1 MAADMSAVVN
11 QLQANNQ
18 QQAQMDNALLTQ
30 AVQTKEVLLTSLGKL
45 GESLRETLD
54 ETSDSITGAV
64 LKPKDDGK
72 LASQE
77 AESQN
82 EQSRM
87 FAGISDGIKGLG
99 GKFSDFTKGFMG
111 SLKDK
116 AKAGLGGLMGTLKKL
131 AIGGALL
138 GIMAFLNSKYWEDTK
153 KFLEEDVLP
162 ALITLY
168 DNVIVPIGNFIKDT
182 FIKQWENIKTL
193 FDGIGESIDLFKE
206 GDILGGITTLISS
219 LGTFF
224 IDTIDNLITGV
235 YNLFADFFGLE
246 KTDSVFGEVK
256 RFVTD
261 TYNSIVEFFTGAF
274 DFAADIV
281 TGAWTSTKDFVQG
294 VWDSVTG
301 FFTAGFSWTKDAVVS
316 TWEGLQNFAGNAYD
330 KVTTFFSDGF
340 SWAKEKVT
348 TVWSGLQTFATEAFD
363 KIVNFFTESFS
374 FVKESLE
381 QFNVFKFIE
390 GVVGDAIESVKA
402 IFAGDFSKETFLKGG
417 KAIFDIITYP
427 INLAINTIKD
437 IFDFGSPDEEFR
449 LSDFFFGED
458 GVISK
463 AITKITDLFGIN
475 ENTFKD
481 FDLGDMAGNF
491 IRGLLQAVLPPPDFL
506 ILTTPAI
513 KNPLTG
519 NELISAKT
527 MNLNPIPD
535 AMYKLAGINP
545 KSGRTFAD
553 ENAEAQAELQK
564 ALEEMYGPSATPGE
578 ALYSGEAGR
587 GGDTYVTYTDAST
600 SQSTTQNQQSTYV
613 PVTNAANKT
622 SSMDD

>member
-45 GESLRETLD
+45 GESLRGTLD
-54 ETSDSITGAV
+54 ETSDAITGAV
-64 LKPKDDGK
+64 LTPKDDKK

-99 GKFSDFTKGFMG
+99 GKFSEFSKGFMG

-116 AKAGLGGLMGTLKKL
+116 AAKGLGGLMGTLKKL

-153 KFLEEDVLP
+153 KFLEDDVLP

-182 FIKQWENIKTL
+182 FIKQWENIKTT
-193 FDGIGESIDLFKE
+193 FDGIGDAIDLFKE

-261 TYNSIVEFFTGAF
+261 TYNSIVEFFTGIF
-274 DFAADIV
+274 DFTGDIV
-281 TGAWTSTKDFVQG
+281 VGAWTSTKDFVQG
-294 VWDSVTG
+294 IWDDITG
-301 FFTAGFSWTKDAVVS
+301 FFTAGFTWTKDAVVS

-330 KVTTFFSDGF
+330 KVTGFFSTGF

-348 TVWSGLQTFATEAFD
+348 TAWSGLQTFATEAFD
-363 KIVNFFTESFS
+363 KIVNFFSESFS
-374 FVKESLE
+374 FVKESLQ
-381 QFNVFKFIE
+381 QFNVFQFIE
-390 GVVGDAIESVKA
+390 SVLGDAIDSVKA
-402 IFAGDFSKETFLKGG
+402 IFAGDFSLENLLKGG
-417 KAIFDIITYP
+417 KAFFDLVTYP
-427 INLAINTIKD
+427 LNLAINTVKD
-437 IFDFGSPDEEFR
+437 IFKFGDSDEPFR
-449 LSDFFFGED
+449 LSEFFFGED
-458 GVISK
+458 GIISK
-463 AITKITDLFGIN
+463 AIDKITEMFTLTDSFLA
-475 ENTFKD
+475 D
-481 FDLGDMAGNF
+481 FDLGDSAKRF
-491 IRGLLQAVLPPPDFL
+491 LQGLLQAVLPPPDFL
-506 ILTTPAI
+506 TLTIPEI
-513 KNPLTG
+513 DLGYFGKYG
-519 NELISAKT
+519 GGEFD
-527 MNLNPIPD
+527 LNPIPD
-535 AMYKLAGINP
+535 AMYRAAGINP
-545 KSGRTFAD
+545 TTGRTFKEEAD
-553 ENAEAQAELQK
+553 EAQAELQK
-564 ALEEMYGPSATPGE
+564 AMEEMYGPSATPGE
-578 ALYSGEAGR
+578 ALYFGEAGR

-600 SQSTTQNQQSTYV
+600 NSQNTQNQQSTYV
-613 PVTNAANKT
+613 PITNPSNKT
-622 SSMDD
+622 SNMDDN